1 MSPGNNVNLKIFQPT
16 YNKKKMNSTKINE
29 AVEAAQ
35 QLGWKMSEHLCDNLQ
50 MMNNPLYRIFLAGK
64 FQVGKSLMADETF
77 LHGKGL
83 LRSGIGL
90 PTTSVVTEVVCGE
103 SYTMSVYYRGNDKP
117 IVINE
122 PNATDIANYTT
133 AKTEKER
140 TDLSKKIEKVV
151 ISVPDANLKKY
162 AILDSP
168 GIDDA
173 NESVMLNST
182 FPQIMSADAVILV
195 IPPRSLDSIER
206 KFLQGFLFEKSISR
220 LMVMISYDPRY
231 PMGKQV
237 REELV
242 ENIRAELQMMG
253 RGYIP
258 VKICC
263 YDDSVDEELNTPEKI
278 RQAIDSFAAENVEQG
293 RVLRVAGALM
303 NELSSFENELRARLE
318 LNGLGQ
324 EKIRELELRLEE
336 AEQKLSFR
344 HREARSKISS
354 KEAEITI
361 ALKDRL
367 QKAMESIKRSL
378 MSRFEGCKKLGD
390 VQDELVAVKNELE
403 HSIKK
408 LFDQESSTAKKQL
421 EEALFMIDAELQN
434 AAEELIRTLDFGY
447 SINTGHLGKLNSK
460 FVTTMDYLLM
470 SLLSPCALLFDVL
483 FRYVLGKIPLVKNL
497 LPAVFIRNQVV
508 KTIDKSLQDISEK
521 VVSDISA
528 QFKQSFKRI
537 ENDIN
542 LYFKHLYQMTIMP
555 LLKAIEEAKDSQ
567 LPASEIDSLKTKLS
581 TLCGIIDALR
591 SDCL

>member
-1 MSPGNNVNLKIFQPT
+1 
-16 YNKKKMNSTKINE
+16 MNTIKINK
-29 AVEAAQ
+29 VVKSAQ
-35 QLGWKMSEHLCDNLQ
+35 QIGWQMSELFCDNLQ
-50 MMNNPLYRIFLAGK
+50 MMNNPLYRVILAGE
-64 FQVGKSLMADETF
+64 FQVGKSLMADKAF
-77 LHGKGL
+77 LQGKGL

-90 PTTSVVTEVVCGE
+90 PTTSVVTEISYGE
-103 SYTMSVYYRGNDKP
+103 TYKMSVHYRGN
-117 IVINE
+117 NE
-122 PNATDIANYTT
+122 PVVISEPDAADIANYTT

-140 TDLSKKIEKVV
+140 TSLSEKIEKVI

-162 AILDSP
+162 AIMDSP

-173 NESVMLNST
+173 NEAVMLNST

-220 LMVMISYDPRY
+220 LMIMISYDPRH

-242 ENIRAELQMMG
+242 ENIQAELQMMG

-278 RQAIDSFAAENVEQG
+278 RQAVDLFAEENVKQG
-293 RVLRVAGALM
+293 RVLRVAGALI

-318 LNGLGQ
+318 LNGAGQ
-324 EKIRELELRLEE
+324 EKIRELELKLEE
-336 AEQKLSFR
+336 AEQKLSSR
-344 HREARSKISS
+344 RLTARARVAS

-367 QKAMESIKRSL
+367 QKAMESLKRSL
-378 MSRFEGCKKLGD
+378 MARFEGCKKLGE
-390 VQDELVAVKNELE
+390 VQDVLVAVKNELE

-408 LFDQESSTAKKQL
+408 LFDQEAATAKQQL
-421 EEALFMIDAELQN
+421 EEVLSIIDAELRN
-434 AAEELIRTLDFGY
+434 AADELIRTLDFGY

-460 FVTTMDYLLM
+460 FLTAMDYLLVAV
-470 SLLSPCALLFDVL
+470 LSPYALLLDVL
-483 FRYVLGKIPLVKNL
+483 FRYVLGKLPLVRNL
-497 LPAVFIRNQVV
+497 LPAVFVRNQVV
-508 KTIDKSLQDISEK
+508 KTINTSLQDISEK
-521 VVSDISA
+521 VVSDIAA

-537 ENDIN
+537 ESDIN
-542 LYFKHLYQMTIMP
+542 LHFKHLYQTTIMP
-555 LLKAIEEAKDSQ
+555 ILKAIEEAKSSQ
-567 LPASEIDSLKTKLS
+567 LSADEIDLLKEKLS
-581 TLCGIIDALR
+581 IVRGLISELR
-591 SDCL
+591 SDCV